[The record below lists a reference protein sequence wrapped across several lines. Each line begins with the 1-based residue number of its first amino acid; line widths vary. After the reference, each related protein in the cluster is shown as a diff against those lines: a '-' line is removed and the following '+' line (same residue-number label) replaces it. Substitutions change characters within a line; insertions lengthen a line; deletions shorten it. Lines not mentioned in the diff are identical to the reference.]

1 MQVNTQQPAS
11 VDSWHWAAADL
22 KLLLQQFRGLKVTQ
36 QYKLT
41 QQQLTALGPEGKAP
55 LARVEMEMLGKVV
68 NDFLVQ
74 LGAQPSGEPSA
85 AGSAAA
91 MSQPDA
97 DDAEVG
103 HVDPVGPPSEGTS
116 AHQGSYGHAQAGKGF
131 RGSPGKTLTSSQ
143 IKKKKEVQQ
152 QREQL
157 KAGEAC
163 LMLMLMQHPY
173 YRSIAFTV
181 QVRKPVVTH
190 WASWLQSKGECI
202 WQPKAADQVLPEREN
217 SCSADE
223 VLNQT
228 RNCQP
233 LIPLW
238 NEPHNTAPKQ
248 VRKLTSN
255 NEG

>member
-103 HVDPVGPPSEGTS
+103 HVDPHLRVQVPIKGAMGMHRQARVSEGR
-116 AHQGSYGHAQAGKGF
+116 QA
-131 RGSPGKTLTSSQ
+131 
-143 IKKKKEVQQ
+143 
-152 QREQL
+152 
-157 KAGEAC
+157 
-163 LMLMLMQHPY
+163 
-173 YRSIAFTV
+173 
-181 QVRKPVVTH
+181 
-190 WASWLQSKGECI
+190 
-202 WQPKAADQVLPEREN
+202 
-217 SCSADE
+217 
-223 VLNQT
+223 
-228 RNCQP
+228 
-233 LIPLW
+233 
-238 NEPHNTAPKQ
+238 
-248 VRKLTSN
+248 KL
-255 NEG
+255 

>member
-1 MQVNTQQPAS
+1 MQVNVQQPGS

-74 LGAQPSGEPSA
+74 LGAQPSGESSA

-97 DDAEVG
+97 EDAEAG
-103 HVDPVGPPSEGTS
+103 YVDPMGSPNEGI
-116 AHQGSYGHAQAGKGF
+116 AAQQGSYGQAQAGKGLG
-131 RGSPGKTLTSSQ
+131 GSQGKTLTSSQ
-143 IKKKKEVQQ
+143 IKKKKGLQQ

-157 KAGEAC
+157 KAGEGHSLLT
-163 LMLMLMQHPY
+163 LM
-173 YRSIAFTV
+173 S
-181 QVRKPVVTH
+181 
-190 WASWLQSKGECI
+190 
-202 WQPKAADQVLPEREN
+202 
-217 SCSADE
+217 
-223 VLNQT
+223 
-228 RNCQP
+228 
-233 LIPLW
+233 
-238 NEPHNTAPKQ
+238 
-248 VRKLTSN
+248 
-255 NEG
+255 